1 MSSKGRSNKLF
12 KENLKIESYLKILS
26 KSSYIPLIKFRT
38 ANHKLPV
45 EIGRWENI
53 PHAEWKCTL
62 CNKNDIGDEFH
73 YLLVCPYFATERTRL
88 LKPYFF
94 RRPNILKFKSLLVCT
109 NKIILTN
116 VSKFVRLILNTF
128 V

>member
-1 MSSKGRSNKLF
+1 MSSKGRSYKLF
-12 KENLKIESYLKILS
+12 KENLECEPYLKILS

-53 PHAEWKCTL
+53 PHAERKCTL

-88 LKPYFF
+88 LKTYFF
-94 RRPNILKFKSLLVCT
+94 QRPNILKFKNLLVCT
-109 NKIILTN
+109 NKIILAN
-116 VSKFVRLILNTF
+116 VSKFVRLIMNTF